1 MSADLDTY
9 ATAMGAGDLDAFGR
23 WVAGAEP
30 VVRGSLRP
38 FAVRV
43 DAEAVVQETLLRVWQ
58 VARRFVP
65 DGRPNG
71 LLRLAL
77 RIARNLAL
85 DEMRRLRTLPADPAT
100 IARLVDHQAD
110 AVPAIEPD
118 PGLRRAIEECREQ
131 LPPRPAAAIA
141 ARIDDGGVTPDRLL
155 AAALEMQ
162 LNTFLQN
169 VSRARKLLLACLE
182 ARGVDVMGELR

>member
-1 MSADLDTY
+1 MSVDLDVH
-9 ATAMGAGDLDAFGR
+9 AAAIVAGDLDAFGR

-38 FAVRV
+38 FAARV
-43 DAEAVVQETLLRVWQ
+43 DAEAVVQETLFRVWQ
-58 VARRFVP
+58 VARRFVA
-65 DGRPNG
+65 DDRPNG

-85 DEMRRLRTLPADPAT
+85 DEMRRVRTMPADPAT
-100 IARLVDHQAD
+100 IARLAD
-110 AVPAIEPD
+110 DPAEAVQPMEPD
-118 PGLRRAIEECREQ
+118 PRLRQAIEDCRRQ
-131 LPPRPAAAIA
+131 LPSRPAAAIA
-141 ARIDDGGVTPDRLL
+141 ARIDADGTMPDRVL
-155 AAALEMQ
+155 AAALDMQ

-182 ARGVDVMGELR
+182 ARGVHVAEELQ

>member
-1 MSADLDTY
+1 MSVDLDVH
-9 ATAMGAGDLDAFGR
+9 AAAIGAGDLDVFAR

-38 FAVRV
+38 FATRV
-43 DAEAVVQETLLRVWQ
+43 DAEAVVQETLFRVWQ
-58 VARRFVP
+58 VARRFCA
-65 DGRPNG
+65 DDRPNG

-85 DEMRRLRTLPADPAT
+85 DEMRRLRTMPADPAT
-100 IARLVDHQAD
+100 IARLAD
-110 AVPAIEPD
+110 DPSAAVQPVEPD
-118 PGLRRAIEECREQ
+118 PALRQAIEDCRQQ

-141 ARIDDGGVTPDRLL
+141 ARIDADGMTPDRVL
-155 AAALEMQ
+155 AAALGMQ

-169 VSRARKLLLACLE
+169 VSRARKLLLDCLE
-182 ARGVDVMGELR
+182 TRGVHVMEELR

>member
-1 MSADLDTY
+1 MSLDLDVH
-9 ATAMGAGDLDAFGR
+9 AGAIGAGDVDAFGR

-38 FAVRV
+38 FAANV

-58 VARRFVP
+58 VAARFVP

-77 RIARNLAL
+77 RIARNLAV
-85 DEMRRLRTLPADPAT
+85 DELRRQRAIPTDPAT
-100 IARLVDHQAD
+100 IEAIANNPTD
-110 AVPAIEPD
+110 AVQPVEPD
-118 PGLRRAIEECREQ
+118 PHLRAAIAACREQ
-131 LPPRPAAAIA
+131 LPRRPAEAIA
-141 ARIDDGGVTPDRLL
+141 ARIDGGGATPDRLL
-155 AAALEMQ
+155 AAAVGMQ

-169 VSRARKLLLACLE
+169 VCRARKLLLACLE
-182 ARGVDVMGELR
+182 ARGVRVAEELR

>member
-1 MSADLDTY
+1 MSADLDEY
-9 ATAMGAGDLDAFGR
+9 AAAIGGGDLYAFGR
-23 WVAGAEP
+23 WVAGAEA
-30 VVRGSLRP
+30 VVRGSLKP
-38 FAVRV
+38 FAARV

-58 VARRFVP
+58 VAYRFAA

-85 DEMRRLRTLPADPAT
+85 DEMRRLRTLPSAPAT
-100 IARLVDHQAD
+100 IARLAD
-110 AVPAIEPD
+110 DPANAVPAVEPD
-118 PGLRRAIEECREQ
+118 PALWQAIEDCRRQ

-141 ARIDDGGVTPDRLL
+141 ARIDDGGVTSDRIL
-155 AAALEMQ
+155 AAALDMR

-182 ARGVDVMGELR
+182 ARGVDVMAELR

>member
-1 MSADLDTY
+1 MSVDLDVH
-9 ATAMGAGDLDAFGR
+9 AAAIGAGDLEAFGR

-38 FAVRV
+38 FAARV
-43 DAEAVVQETLLRVWQ
+43 DAEAVVQETLFRVWQ
-58 VARRFVP
+58 VAGRFLA

-77 RIARNLAL
+77 RIARNQAL
-85 DEMRRLRTLPADPAT
+85 DEMRRLRTMPADPAT
-100 IARLVDHQAD
+100 LARLAD
-110 AVPAIEPD
+110 DPAGAVQPVEPD
-118 PGLRRAIEECREQ
+118 PGLRQAIEDCRRK

-141 ARIDDGGVTPDRLL
+141 ARVDGDGVTPDRML
-155 AAALEMQ
+155 AAALGMR

-169 VSRARKLLLACLE
+169 VSRARKLLLDCLE
-182 ARGVDVMGELR
+182 TRGVRVMEELR

>member
-1 MSADLDTY
+1 VSVDLDVH
-9 ATAMGAGDLDAFGR
+9 AAAVAAGDLDAFGR

-30 VVRGSLRP
+30 AVRASLRP
-38 FAVRV
+38 FAARV
-43 DAEAVVQETLLRVWQ
+43 DAEAVVQETLFRVWQ
-58 VARRFVP
+58 VARRFVA

-77 RIARNLAL
+77 RIARNLAV
-85 DEMRRLRTLPADPAT
+85 DEMRRLRTIPADPAS
-100 IARLVDHQAD
+100 IARLADDPAD
-110 AVPAIEPD
+110 AVQPVEPD
-118 PGLRRAIEECREQ
+118 PRLREAIADCRRR

-141 ARIDDGGVTPDRLL
+141 ARIDGDGVTPDRLL
-155 AAALEMQ
+155 AAALDMR

-182 ARGVDVMGELR
+182 ARGVRVAEELR

>member
-1 MSADLDTY
+1 VSADLDTH
-9 ATAMGAGDLDAFGR
+9 AAAIGAGDLDAFGR

-30 VVRGSLRP
+30 AVRGSLEP
-38 FAVRV
+38 FAARV
-43 DAEAVVQETLLRVWQ
+43 DTEAVVQETLLRVWQ
-58 VARRFVP
+58 VAVRFVAN
-65 DGRPNG
+65 GRPNG

-85 DEMRRLRTLPADPAT
+85 DEMRRLRTLPVDPAA
-100 IARLVDHQAD
+100 IARLADDLAD
-110 AVPAIEPD
+110 AVPAVEPD
-118 PGLRRAIEECREQ
+118 PALRQAIEDCRRL

-141 ARIDDGGVTPDRLL
+141 ARIDDGGARPDRVL
-155 AAALEMQ
+155 AAALQMR

-182 ARGVDVMGELR
+182 GRGVDVMAELR